1 MLNPL
6 LTWIDGQAFAS
17 HEHMECVYRG
27 MYRNAVDDGSVFE
40 ASVILQ
46 NLTAFAPLALS
57 QCPISAAVNLTN
69 TATNQKS
76 YIGQISCC
84 VAVGATIATTTKAWW
99 SLAECQREDAN
110 EQARGVIEQWK
121 NQNLR
126 HANCLQQNG
135 QLEFPF

>member
-1 MLNPL
+1 MLSPL

-17 HEHMECVYRG
+17 HEYMECVQRG
-27 MYRNAVDDGSVFE
+27 MYRNSVNDGAVFE

-46 NLTAFAPLALS
+46 NLSEFGPLALS
-57 QCPISAAVNLTN
+57 QCPVSAAVNLTN
-69 TATNQKS
+69 CSTNQKA

-99 SLAECQREDAN
+99 SLAECQRDDAN

-121 NQNLR
+121 IQNLR
-126 HANCLQQNG
+126 YANCLQRSA